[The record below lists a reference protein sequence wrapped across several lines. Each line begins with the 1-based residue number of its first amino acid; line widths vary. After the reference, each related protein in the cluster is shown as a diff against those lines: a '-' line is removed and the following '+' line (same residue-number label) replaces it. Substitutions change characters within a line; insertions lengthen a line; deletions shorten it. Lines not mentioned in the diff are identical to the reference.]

1 MQRRNF
7 IKESSLTVIGLGV
20 FGSLLSNNKK
30 AGAGLSVN
38 GKRIESRIF
47 ELAKFG
53 RDENGRGYRVAYTKG
68 DIEGR
73 AWIMDLMKKAGLDP
87 TIDAAGNIIGK
98 RKGKNGPI
106 ISGNFLCCS
115 LLCSAVFLQNTN

>member
-7 IKESSLTVIGLGV
+7 IQQSSLTVIGLGV

-53 RDENGRGYRVAYTKG
+53 VDEKGRGYRVAYTKA
-68 DIEGR
+68 I
-73 AWIMDLMKKAGLDP
+73 
-87 TIDAAGNIIGK
+87 
-98 RKGKNGPI
+98 
-106 ISGNFLCCS
+106 
-115 LLCSAVFLQNTN
+115 